1 MQEQSVE
8 VSTAQVLQILTTE
21 HAALQAVRSSTI
33 LEANGRTSLFIGTV
47 SSAVVALAFLG
58 RITEMSREFVFFAL
72 ILLPSLI
79 FIGVVTF
86 LRCYQVSLE
95 DLISIRGINRI
106 RHYYT
111 ELAPSMEAYFIHS
124 NHDDHRGVIHNM
136 GARNMRLQQFLSTA
150 GLVGVITGILTGVFV
165 GLLISVLFGAPL
177 EVCVAVGFLAVIAC
191 VYACSQYMKFRWEDM
206 FARLDVKFPTGDET

>member
-8 VSTAQVLQILTTE
+8 IGTAQVLQILTTE
-21 HAALQAVRSSTI
+21 HAALQAVRSSTV
-33 LEANGRTSLFIGTV
+33 LEANGRTNLFLGTV

-58 RITEMSREFVFFAL
+58 RITEMSSEFIFFAL

-86 LRCYQVSLE
+86 IRCYQVSLE

-111 ELAPSMEAYFIHS
+111 ELAPTMESYFIHS

-136 GARNMRLQQFLSTA
+136 GARNMRLQQFLTTA

-165 GLLISVLFGAPL
+165 GLAISVLLGVSLA
-177 EVCVAVGFLAVIAC
+177 VCIAIGFLAFAAC
-191 VYACSQYMKFRWEDM
+191 VFACSQYMKFRWEEM
-206 FARLDVKFPTGDET
+206 FSRLDVKFPTDDEA